1 MANKLFSLSS
11 NLKTGFPEGY
21 NYIVT
26 PNAQKVADSIIDG
39 YRSGVHSYTLIGTY
53 GTGKSSFLIALE
65 EDLRKQGKHKLLKST
80 KALNDSGVFETIDI
94 IGDYKSLD
102 TLLSEEL
109 ECVGDEEHIIDHLR
123 SYYNEVKSKGK
134 FLVIFIDEFGK
145 VLEHAAKK
153 NPEGE
158 MYFMQ
163 KLAEF
168 INVPTRHV
176 LLITTLHQI
185 FNAYAKGLN
194 QEQRNEW
201 NKVKGRFREI
211 VFVEP
216 VEQLLYLASKQY
228 TSGKPITDEHHFKKL
243 YKLAEKTHFISQAYS
258 LDTARSLYPLDPF
271 AASAI
276 TEAIQRY
283 GQNERSLF
291 SFLNARGENSLREFE
306 PGRNLTYNL
315 QEVYDYVVYNFYSY
329 LKDANADSMNWS
341 AMEMAIERVE
351 GTVWDNEQDLLDAIK
366 IVKAIGLLNILGS
379 AAFSMSEE
387 ELATYATYAM
397 GVEHAAGII
406 DKLKHDKIIRFAAY
420 KQRLI
425 LFQGTDINIEDELVK
440 AGAELGRQESY
451 ITEIGEF
458 FSKKVAPVKAY
469 YYHRGTPRYFEYEV
483 KQEIDDLPVSM
494 EDVDGY
500 IQLIFTTDRDYL
512 QTVKEKS
519 AGCPE
524 AYIFAFFN
532 NTDEI
537 TEHIFNIKKYDYILT
552 NRLSDGSDRVAIT
565 EVMNLK
571 NYEITLLNKTVNENL
586 FSSNGKVT
594 WVYKGQDEQVSSLR
608 DFNRLL
614 SKVCDDIYSLTP
626 VMNNELFNKNRLSS
640 SISGAKAKYMAALLT
655 NSDKRDFGF
664 EADKF
669 PPEKT
674 IYYSLLKNTG
684 LHVDGHFADKPSNEG
699 IMSLWDAS
707 EEFLKSTTTKPRKIS
722 ELIKKLKTRPYKI
735 KTGFLEFW
743 IPTYLYIKR
752 NDYSLYGANG
762 AYIPLVNMEFF
773 ELLQKHPSEF
783 LVKAFD
789 VSGVKM
795 EFFNQ
800 YRKYVNLNAVDSIKS
815 DQLID
820 TIRPFFFFYNKRLN
834 DYAKHTN
841 DLKKE
846 TKTFRDVLARAK
858 DPEKTFLEDL
868 PNALGF
874 DINSNSETFAKNY
887 ADIIN
892 RAVREL
898 RGCYNRMIDNIE
910 VYVVEYLG
918 LDSYDY
924 NEYIDEVRRKFK
936 NIKAYLLND
945 RLKSFYQALMTE
957 RDNRNEWYQAICFV
971 ALQHPLERLRDDEKE
986 RLHDELLELFSECEK
1001 YIDISKISE
1010 NEDDEIYSFDLVS
1023 SNSNEENIKP
1033 QTYRLNAND
1042 AEKSKAMEEKI
1053 NSLLS
1058 GNKELDVVTLLK
1070 VLKNKI
1076 E

>member
-1 MANKLFSLSS
+1 MK
-11 NLKTGFPEGY
+11 
-21 NYIVT
+21 
-26 PNAQKVADSIIDG
+26 
-39 YRSGVHSYTLIGTY
+39 
-53 GTGKSSFLIALE
+53 
-65 EDLRKQGKHKLLKST
+65 KQGKHKLLKST
-80 KALNDSGVFETIDI
+80 KVLNDNGAFETLDI

-176 LLITTLHQI
+176 LLITTLHQN

-243 YKLAEKTHFISQAYS
+243 YNLAEKTHFISQAYS

-341 AMEMAIERVE
+341 AMQMAIERVE
-351 GTVWDNEQDLLDAIK
+351 GAVWDNEQDLLDGIK

-397 GVEHAAGII
+397 GVEHTADII

-440 AGAELGRQESY
+440 AGAELGHQESY

-483 KQEIDDLPVSM
+483 KQEIDDLPVPM

-519 AGCPE
+519 AECPE

-571 NYEITLLNKTVNENL
+571 NYEITLLNKTVSEDL
-586 FSSNGKVT
+586 FTSNGKVT
-594 WVYKGQDEQVSSLR
+594 WVYKGQDEQVCSLR

-626 VMNNELFNKNRLSS
+626 VMNNELFNKNKLSS

-664 EADKF
+664 ESDKF

-800 YRKYVNLNAVDSIKS
+800 YRKYVNLDAVDSIKS

-918 LDSYDY
+918 LESYDY
-924 NEYIDEVRRKFK
+924 NEYIAEVRRKFK

-986 RLHDELLELFSECEK
+986 KLHDELLELFSECEK
-1001 YIDISKISE
+1001 YIDISKVSE
-1010 NEDDEIYSFDLVS
+1010 NEGDEIYSFDLVS

-1076 E
+1076 K